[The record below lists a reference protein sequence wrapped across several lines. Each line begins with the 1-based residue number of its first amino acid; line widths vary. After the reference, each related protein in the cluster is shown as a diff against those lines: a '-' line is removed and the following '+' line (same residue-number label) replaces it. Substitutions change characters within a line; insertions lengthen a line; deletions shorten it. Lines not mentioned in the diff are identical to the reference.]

1 MDISKIREL
10 DTGYESAIDYAESV
24 INTYTK
30 DLDTL
35 VDTIK
40 ESIIVNGDL
49 SSLHQYNLELPVKM
63 YEISSKVEEL
73 GLKVD
78 FAEINRADK
87 YSRLLLNATGTIP
100 EKQARATVFVNNEV
114 YAKEIYERCY
124 YGVKAKME
132 SATQVLI
139 SLRALIQS
147 LESEKRYS

>member
-1 MDISKIREL
+1 MDIDKIKEL
-10 DTGYESAIDYAESV
+10 DTNYNSALEYADTVIES
-24 INTYTK
+24 YTME
-30 DLDTL
+30 LDQL
-35 VDTIK
+35 VETIK
-40 ESIIVNGDL
+40 EAIIEDGDL
-49 SSLHQYNLELPVKM
+49 SNLHQYNLELPIKL
-63 YEISSKVEEL
+63 YELSANVEKL

-87 YSRLLLNATGTIP
+87 YSRLLINATGTIP

-124 YGVKAKME
+124 YGVKAKVE
-132 SATQVLI
+132 AASQVLI